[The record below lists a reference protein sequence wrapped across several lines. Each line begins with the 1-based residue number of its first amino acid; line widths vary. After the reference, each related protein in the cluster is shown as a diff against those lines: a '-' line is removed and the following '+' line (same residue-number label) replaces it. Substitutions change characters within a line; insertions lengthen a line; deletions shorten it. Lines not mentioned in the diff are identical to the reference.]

1 MDVVNESSNTT
12 PSNPAPRATML
23 TVFLVVFIDL
33 LGFGIVLPLLPRVAD
48 RYLTDQSD
56 FAKGL
61 ILGGLYS
68 SFSIMQFIFSPVW
81 GRLSDRIGRRPVL
94 LMSLTGSAVFY
105 GLFAIATTISP
116 EQSLLALILFL
127 VSRIGA
133 GIAGA
138 SVSTAAAV
146 IADCTPPEKRSK
158 GMALIGVAFGFGF
171 TLGPLIA
178 YAGLKLVSNQPWGVG
193 AIASG
198 LSAIAFLIA
207 FFKFKETRQATG
219 LGTTKEL
226 FSIHKTIEV
235 IRDPAIGPVVLVAF
249 LCIFSFAVFEGT
261 LSLFTERVFKL
272 SEEANFL
279 IFAFIGFVLIVAQGG
294 VYRRLAGKVS
304 DVKLATA
311 GVLLMLLGLTGVG
324 GIAIAKSI
332 MAGSNDAV
340 SGLKPA
346 FFLVTAVAVF
356 GFAFVNPSLSSLVSK
371 RADPARQGEVQGVS
385 QSFSSLGRIL
395 GPFLG
400 LMLLEND
407 ARRAAPMILSMALL
421 GIVILLL
428 PQVSRTDS
436 EHST

>member
-1 MDVVNESSNTT
+1 
-12 PSNPAPRATML
+12 ML

-48 RYLTDQSD
+48 RYLTDQTD

-68 SFSIMQFIFSPVW
+68 SFSIMQFVFSPVW

-94 LMSLTGSAVFY
+94 LMSLTGSVFFY
-105 GLFAIATTISP
+105 GLFAVATTIPP
-116 EQSLLALILFL
+116 EQSVWALILFL

-146 IADCTPPEKRSK
+146 IADCTTPEKRSK

-198 LSAIAFLIA
+198 LSAIALLIA
-207 FFKFKETRQATG
+207 FFKFRETRQAAG
-219 LGTTKEL
+219 LGTAKEL
-226 FSIHKTIEV
+226 FSIRKTLEV
-235 IRDPAIGPVVLVAF
+235 IRNPAIGPAVLVAF
-249 LCIFSFAVFEGT
+249 LCIFAFAVFEGT

-272 SEEANFL
+272 SEDANFL

-304 DVKLATA
+304 DLKLATA
-311 GVLLMLLGLTGVG
+311 GVLLMLIGLAGVG
-324 GIAIAKSI
+324 GIALSKSI
-332 MAGSNDAV
+332 MTGSSDAV

-371 RADPARQGEVQGVS
+371 RADPARQGEVQGVN

-407 ARRAAPMILSMALL
+407 SRRAAPMILSMALL
-421 GIVILLL
+421 GLVILLL

-436 EHST
+436 EQST

>member
-1 MDVVNESSNTT
+1 
-12 PSNPAPRATML
+12 ML

-48 RYLTDQSD
+48 RYLTDQTD

-68 SFSIMQFIFSPVW
+68 SFSIMQFVFSPVW

-94 LMSLTGSAVFY
+94 LMSLTGSVVFY
-105 GLFAIATTISP
+105 GLFAVATTIPP
-116 EQSLLALILFL
+116 EQSVWALILFL

-146 IADCTPPEKRSK
+146 IADCTTPEKRSK

-198 LSAIAFLIA
+198 LSAIALLIA
-207 FFKFKETRQATG
+207 FFKFRETRQAAG
-219 LGTTKEL
+219 LGTAKEL
-226 FSIHKTIEV
+226 FSIRKTLEV
-235 IRDPAIGPVVLVAF
+235 IRNPAIGPAVLVAF
-249 LCIFSFAVFEGT
+249 LCIFAFAVFEGT

-272 SEEANFL
+272 SEDANFL

-304 DVKLATA
+304 DLKLATA
-311 GVLLMLLGLTGVG
+311 GVLLMLIGLAGVG
-324 GIAIAKSI
+324 GIALSKSI
-332 MAGSNDAV
+332 MTGSSDAV

-371 RADPARQGEVQGVS
+371 RADPARQGEVQGVN

-407 ARRAAPMILSMALL
+407 SRRAAPMILSMALL
-421 GIVILLL
+421 GLVILLL

-436 EHST
+436 EQST